1 MQQQQQQRKVTD
13 IACKAII
20 KDIAA
25 KFTIDP
31 ILITT
36 KLMSEDDKN
45 DLRSGELSPKIL
57 ELHVKAWIALGMP
70 NHRAGEV

>member
-1 MQQQQQQRKVTD
+1 MQQQQQQQQQRKVTD

-45 DLRSGELSPKIL
+45 DLRRGE
-57 ELHVKAWIALGMP
+57 
-70 NHRAGEV
+70 